1 MPAAAVIPAL
11 RVCSHIVA
19 VKTPVVGI
27 GQQCPYVSTFTV
39 NKSGR
44 LEYGYR
50 NDSAQYEFFVFFG
63 KQAQREPSGVDL
75 SHDEWWNTVTHER
88 DTEAKAST

>member
-27 GQQCPYVSTFTV
+27 GQQWSYVVFTFTV

-50 NDSAQYEFFVFFG
+50 NDSAQYEVFVFFG
-63 KQAQREPSGVDL
+63 KQAQ
-75 SHDEWWNTVTHER
+75 
-88 DTEAKAST
+88 

>member
-27 GQQCPYVSTFTV
+27 GQQWSYVFITFTV

-44 LEYGYR
+44 LEYGFR
-50 NDSAQYEFFVFFG
+50 NDSAQYEVFVFFE
-63 KQAQREPSGVDL
+63 KQAQ
-75 SHDEWWNTVTHER
+75 
-88 DTEAKAST
+88 

>member
-1 MPAAAVIPAL
+1 VPAAAVIPAL

-19 VKTPVVGI
+19 VKTPVVGT
-27 GQQCPYVSTFTV
+27 GSQRVARFLFSSNGNKKTFTV

-44 LEYGYR
+44 LEYGITNY
-50 NDSAQYEFFVFFG
+50 SAQYEIFVFFG

-75 SHDEWWNTVTHER
+75 SHDEW
-88 DTEAKAST
+88 

>member
-19 VKTPVVGI
+19 VKTPVVGVA
-27 GQQCPYVSTFTV
+27 CHKAYVPSGTFTV

-44 LEYGYR
+44 LVYGYM
-50 NDSAQYEFFVFFG
+50 NDSAQYDIFTF
-63 KQAQREPSGVDL
+63 
-75 SHDEWWNTVTHER
+75 W
-88 DTEAKAST
+88 

>member
-19 VKTPVVGI
+19 VKTPVVGVPSN
-27 GQQCPYVSTFTV
+27 GGYVGSLTFTV

-44 LEYGYR
+44 LAYGFM
-50 NDSAQYEFFVFFG
+50 NDLAQYDIFTNLVRSMRATGGRSISWRAVECSD
-63 KQAQREPSGVDL
+63 P
-75 SHDEWWNTVTHER
+75 
-88 DTEAKAST
+88 

>member
-19 VKTPVVGI
+19 VKTPVVGVASKEA
-27 GQQCPYVSTFTV
+27 CVASATFTV

-44 LEYGYR
+44 LVYGFR
-50 NDSAQYEFFVFFG
+50 NDSAQYDIFTYG
-63 KQAQREPSGVDL
+63 KINE
-75 SHDEWWNTVTHER
+75 SHR
-88 DTEAKAST
+88 G

>member
-27 GQQCPYVSTFTV
+27 GLQGPYVFFTFTV

-50 NDSAQYEFFVFFG
+50 NDSAQYEVFVSFG
-63 KQAQREPSGVDL
+63 KQAQ
-75 SHDEWWNTVTHER
+75 
-88 DTEAKAST
+88 

>member
-19 VKTPVVGI
+19 VKTPVVGVALK
-27 GQQCPYVSTFTV
+27 GAYAVYAAFTV

-44 LEYGYR
+44 LVYGFR
-50 NDSAQYEFFVFFG
+50 NDSAQYDIFTYG
-63 KQAQREPSGVDL
+63 KINE
-75 SHDEWWNTVTHER
+75 SHR
-88 DTEAKAST
+88 G

>member
-19 VKTPVVGI
+19 VKTPVVGVAPK
-27 GQQCPYVSTFTV
+27 GGYAVYAAFTV

-44 LEYGYR
+44 LVYGFR
-50 NDSAQYEFFVFFG
+50 NDSAQYDIFTYG
-63 KQAQREPSGVDL
+63 KINE
-75 SHDEWWNTVTHER
+75 SHR
-88 DTEAKAST
+88 G

>member
-19 VKTPVVGI
+19 VKTPVVGVASKEA
-27 GQQCPYVSTFTV
+27 CVATATFTV

-44 LEYGYR
+44 LVYGFR
-50 NDSAQYEFFVFFG
+50 NDSAQYDIFTLG
-63 KQAQREPSGVDL
+63 KINE
-75 SHDEWWNTVTHER
+75 SHR
-88 DTEAKAST
+88 G

>member
-19 VKTPVVGI
+19 VKTPVVGVAS
-27 GQQCPYVSTFTV
+27 QEACAAQAAFTV

-44 LEYGYR
+44 LVYGIM
-50 NDSAQYEFFVFFG
+50 NDSAQYDIFTYG
-63 KQAQREPSGVDL
+63 KINE
-75 SHDEWWNTVTHER
+75 SHR
-88 DTEAKAST
+88 G

>member
-27 GQQCPYVSTFTV
+27 RQQWRYVNTFTV

-44 LEYGYR
+44 LEYGYT
-50 NDSAQYEFFVFFG
+50 NDSAQYEVFVTI
-63 KQAQREPSGVDL
+63 R
-75 SHDEWWNTVTHER
+75 
-88 DTEAKAST
+88 

>member
-27 GQQCPYVSTFTV
+27 GQQMILRFNRTFTA

-44 LEYGYR
+44 LEYGLR
-50 NDSAQYEFFVFFG
+50 NDSAQYEAFVLFFED
-63 KQAQREPSGVDL
+63 KLNE
-75 SHDEWWNTVTHER
+75 SHR
-88 DTEAKAST
+88 G